1 MPIKKA
7 EDFGTNTDGS
17 QNQDYCQYC
26 YQRGKFTESNTTM
39 QQMIE
44 KVSDIMRQ
52 MKIPEAQIEQTKT
65 FIPMLKRWKK

>member
-1 MPIKKA
+1 MKRFNECFHLNKGGKSMNMQKPQELFCQSCAMPIKKA

-39 QQMIE
+39 
-44 KVSDIMRQ
+44 
-52 MKIPEAQIEQTKT
+52 
-65 FIPMLKRWKK
+65 